1 MFSPPQVRG
10 VRRAYTPGEGR
21 CVDAHGNTKSRAV
34 PRRLRAQRSRSV
46 LSRADRRDDHV
57 GPEPRA
63 VPAHTP
69 DGVWGVAFV
78 SNVAAT
84 GVLSPVRPIR
94 PTAGSGRSR
103 ARPGWN
109 HPGPDEGRSP
119 PGLQRIPQVVD
130 RGGAEAQEEGRASPR
145 WLRVGINEG
154 PPGAGSQ
161 TPPAPPSR
169 PLLTI
174 ESTPVARRCKR
185 ACCAGFV
192 RSAGDVAAGGPTV
205 ARVASGSGR
214 GHACLAA
221 SPVPLTLHGWLADRG
236 RRASRGVW
244 RRVQMRRRAAATRF
258 RRFAEHPCT
267 YMPAPYAPLRLEP
280 GRAGDRGGRRD
291 GRGDPHVTGYTVPM
305 IRAVLRS
312 S

>member
-1 MFSPPQVRG
+1 MACG
-10 VRRAYTPGEGR
+10 V
-21 CVDAHGNTKSRAV
+21 C
-34 PRRLRAQRSRSV
+34 
-46 LSRADRRDDHV
+46 
-57 GPEPRA
+57 
-63 VPAHTP
+63 
-69 DGVWGVAFV
+69 AFV

-236 RRASRGVW
+236 GDAPPGGSGEGPDEETRRRYALSALRRAPLHLHASSLCPP
-244 RRVQMRRRAAATRF
+244 AAGT
-258 RRFAEHPCT
+258 C
-267 YMPAPYAPLRLEP
+267 
-280 GRAGDRGGRRD
+280 RAGDRGRPARRT
-291 GRGDPHVTGYTVPM
+291 R
-305 IRAVLRS
+305 RS
-312 S
+312 RTSPGTRCR

>member
-1 MFSPPQVRG
+1 MACG
-10 VRRAYTPGEGR
+10 V
-21 CVDAHGNTKSRAV
+21 C
-34 PRRLRAQRSRSV
+34 
-46 LSRADRRDDHV
+46 
-57 GPEPRA
+57 
-63 VPAHTP
+63 
-69 DGVWGVAFV
+69 AFV
-78 SNVAAT
+78 SNVAADRSIVA
-84 GVLSPVRPIR
+84 GASH
-94 PTAGSGRSR
+94 PTDRRFGAQ
-103 ARPGWN
+103 PGPAWLE
-109 HPGPDEGRSP
+109 PSGPDEGRSP

-221 SPVPLTLHGWLADRG
+221 SPVPQRFTAGWPIEGATRLPG
-236 RRASRGVW
+236 GLE
-244 RRVQMRRRAAATRF
+244 RVQMRRRAAATRF

-280 GRAGDRGGRRD
+280 AVPAIAAGRRD
-291 GRGDPHVTGYTVPM
+291 GRGD
-305 IRAVLRS
+305 RARHRVHGSDDPRRAPLVLT
-312 S
+312 